1 MKLLCSLVG
10 VAFLSACSSNPS
22 GVDRSVAPTPP
33 ERVVA
38 SAVAPTPAPKGKLVI
53 VGGGGTTDEI
63 IQRALA
69 LAGGKDARMLVV
81 GQASSDPKAGEES
94 RVFWMEKGATNV
106 GVLDLSDPKAALE
119 EVNKAAFV
127 WMPGGDQV
135 RLMAAFDGMSPIL
148 DAIRKRYVE
157 GAVVGGTSAG
167 AAVISSVMLIG
178 GDKADLKSVRA
189 GGSQT
194 SPGFGLWSEAIVD
207 QHFVQRQRFTRLL
220 ACVLDHPELLGVGI
234 DEKTAVVVANGRAE
248 VIGESTVLVID
259 ARASTRRETKAGEL
273 LSADDLKLLV
283 LRRGDTFEYLPRAK

>member
-38 SAVAPTPAPKGKLVI
+38 STVAPTPAPKGKLVI

-106 GVLDLSDPKAALE
+106 GVLDLSDP
-119 EVNKAAFV
+119 
-127 WMPGGDQV
+127 
-135 RLMAAFDGMSPIL
+135 
-148 DAIRKRYVE
+148 
-157 GAVVGGTSAG
+157 
-167 AAVISSVMLIG
+167 
-178 GDKADLKSVRA
+178 
-189 GGSQT
+189 
-194 SPGFGLWSEAIVD
+194 
-207 QHFVQRQRFTRLL
+207 
-220 ACVLDHPELLGVGI
+220 
-234 DEKTAVVVANGRAE
+234 
-248 VIGESTVLVID
+248 
-259 ARASTRRETKAGEL
+259 
-273 LSADDLKLLV
+273 
-283 LRRGDTFEYLPRAK
+283 